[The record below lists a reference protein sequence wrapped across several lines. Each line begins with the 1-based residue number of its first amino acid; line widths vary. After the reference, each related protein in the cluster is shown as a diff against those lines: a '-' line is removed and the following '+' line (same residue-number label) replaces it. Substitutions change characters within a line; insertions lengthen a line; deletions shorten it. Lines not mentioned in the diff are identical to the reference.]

1 MRNFIITFMWVL
13 SWVLLWE
20 LFIVPLANR
29 QENIKQVEQEQE
41 EEFDIACFWCY
52 TLVDGYCKDDTNW
65 SKWCYNNF
73 EWERPVNNYYD

>member
-1 MRNFIITFMWVL
+1 MKDFIIIVAWVF
-13 SWVLLWE
+13 VGTLLWE

-41 EEFDIACFWCY
+41 EFDIACFWCS
-52 TLVDGYCKDDTNW
+52 TLVDGHCRDDTNW

-73 EWERPVNNYYD
+73 EWERPENDYYD